1 MNRILIVITLAA
13 LLTLGPSGA
22 LAQVESPK
30 SLQAPNT
37 VYFELGGKGL
47 LYGVFYERLFTKN
60 LGAAIGFSSWSI
72 SFFSSIDVTIIPIFL
87 SWYPV
92 GVEHHLY
99 VDAGIDYVH
108 LSAQI
113 GPFGTLT
120 GSGVI
125 PLVGTGYCYRSNSGG
140 FYFKIGPLLLF
151 GNGEVRGWANLTGG
165 VTF

>member
-1 MNRILIVITLAA
+1 MNRFRNVILLAA
-13 LLTLGPSGA
+13 LLTLGTSA
-22 LAQVESPK
+22 TFAQVESSKP
-30 SLQAPNT
+30 LQAPNT

-47 LYGVFYERLFTKN
+47 FYGLFYERLFTKN
-60 LGAAIGFSSWSI
+60 FGAAIGFSSWNI
-72 SFFSSIDVTIIPIFL
+72 SFFSSVDVTIIPAFL
-87 SWYPV
+87 TWYPV

-108 LSAQI
+108 LSAEI
-113 GPFGTLT
+113 GPFGTVT

-140 FYFKIGPLLLF
+140 FYFKIGPLLFF
-151 GNGEVRGWANLTGG
+151 GGGEVQGWANLTAG